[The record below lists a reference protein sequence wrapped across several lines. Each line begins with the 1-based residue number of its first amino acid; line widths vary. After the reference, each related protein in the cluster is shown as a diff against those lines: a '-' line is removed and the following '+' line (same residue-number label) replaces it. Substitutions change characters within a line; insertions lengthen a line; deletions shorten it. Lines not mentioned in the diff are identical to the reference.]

1 MIRII
6 VGITNIVST
15 IINVIY
21 NLGVNGSLIGDIK
34 KLLLSEAIIML
45 LKLVVV

>member
-21 NLGVNGSLIGDIK
+21 NSGLMVLLIGEHYL
-34 KLLLSEAIIML
+34 LLLSEAIIML